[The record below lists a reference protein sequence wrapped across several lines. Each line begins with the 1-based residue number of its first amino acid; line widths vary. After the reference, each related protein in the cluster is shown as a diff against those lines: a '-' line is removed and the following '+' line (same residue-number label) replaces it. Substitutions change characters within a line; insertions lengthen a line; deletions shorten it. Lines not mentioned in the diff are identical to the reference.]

1 LYIDQLLQLSDRS
14 IPVRIEQQYPNM
26 APHSSHDEVTIVPRV
41 LLDRYASRT
50 CDQHH
55 QLPSYISL
63 TSVTASSSHPSR
75 ISSPKL
81 PPRPTAPYTSLKNP

>member
-1 LYIDQLLQLSDRS
+1 LHIDQLLQLSDWS

-26 APHSSHDEVTIVPRV
+26 APHSSHDEVIIVPRV

-63 TSVTASSSHPSR
+63 TPVTASSFHPSPT
-75 ISSPKL
+75 SSPKL
-81 PPRPTAPYTSLKNP
+81 PLRPTALYTLLKNP